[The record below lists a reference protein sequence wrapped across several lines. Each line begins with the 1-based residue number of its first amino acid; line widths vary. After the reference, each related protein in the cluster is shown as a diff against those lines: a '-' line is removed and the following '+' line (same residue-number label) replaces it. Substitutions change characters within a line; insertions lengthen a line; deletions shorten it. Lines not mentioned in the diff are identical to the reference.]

1 MKLTPMTPF
10 RIVNA
15 GAQEVQR
22 EFDRMLNRFFGEGG
36 YGNNFPQ
43 LNISERED
51 AYRVEIDLPGIKKE
65 NVEVKLDENR
75 LTIRANRQNEEEKN
89 GETFHRVEKSYGS
102 FVRSLVLPENVDRD
116 RIDGKMDD
124 GVLSLTLPKTE
135 KTVSRGKTI
144 ELS

>member
-1 MKLTPMTPF
+1 MKLTPLTPF

-22 EFDRMLNRFFGEGG
+22 EFDQMLNRFFGENGMG
-36 YGNNFPQ
+36 SNFPQ

-51 AYRVEIDLPGIKKE
+51 SYRVEADLPGIKKE
-65 NVEVKLDENR
+65 DVEVKLDENR
-75 LTIRANRQNEEEKN
+75 LTIRANRQNEDEKN

-102 FVRSLVLPENVDRD
+102 FVRSLVLPNNIDREG
-116 RIDGKMDD
+116 IDGKMEE

-135 KTVSRGKTI
+135 KTASRGKTI